1 MLFAE
6 YNNLQ
11 NRSINLRMA
20 DEVGS
25 SLVNFLTHV
34 NVLIG

>member
-1 MLFAE
+1 VSTLFAE

-20 DEVGS
+20 DEVGQLS
-25 SLVNFLTHV
+25 GQLFDAR
-34 NVLIG
+34 